1 VDSRIHSHGPRTTVR
16 RGNLTGADMGAMT
29 IDRPLRLLV
38 LALVLCALGLFAAAE
53 RSSAT
58 VLCKTATDPCT
69 GGTYGNG
76 TTFEASLKTGTKS
89 VLDAPFG
96 SIECSESSLKGQVTG
111 TGGEN
116 SNASGTLSTFAFK
129 NCNGTVSVSRPGTF
143 IVKFSGGNN
152 GVLVLEGFE
161 TTVKYEG
168 LHCIYSGSIEI
179 FLKGGAMASIG
190 SVATLTRTGGDPGC
204 GTLAGWTVDYTIA
217 APEPLYVAEKEK
229 ISTVLCKTATDPCTG
244 GTYGKGT
251 TIEASLRAGTKSV
264 LDAPFG
270 SIECSESSLKGE
282 VTAGG
287 GEGEAAHG
295 TLTAWSLSSC
305 NATVSILKRGV
316 FTIKSPKA
324 GSGTLM
330 LEGFEITVSYLGTHC
345 IFSESMSVP
354 LKGGGM
360 SSIGTSATAPRTGGG
375 SGVFCG
381 STVPWTV
388 DYTVT
393 APEPLYVAEKAEELS
408 TVLCKTATN
417 PCTGGTYGKS
427 TTIKAS
433 LKSGTKSVLDPPFG
447 AIECSQASIESGVT
461 NAGGGE
467 GPVVTG
473 TINSLSFSSCNATVT
488 VLKKGSFSIASTGGG
503 TLVLEDFET
512 TVQFIGTHCI
522 YSGSVS
528 LLLKGGS
535 MASIGTSVTMNRTG
549 GTSGAF
555 CGSTAQWTVD
565 YTVTAPEPLY
575 VAET

>member
-1 VDSRIHSHGPRTTVR
+1 
-16 RGNLTGADMGAMT
+16 MGAMT
-29 IDRPLRLLV
+29 INRPLRLLV
-38 LALVLCALGLFAAAE
+38 LALALCALGLLAGAE

-58 VLCKTATDPCT
+58 VLCKTAT
-69 GGTYGNG
+69 N
-76 TTFEASLKTGTKS
+76 
-89 VLDAPFG
+89 
-96 SIECSESSLKGQVTG
+96 
-111 TGGEN
+111 
-116 SNASGTLSTFAFK
+116 
-129 NCNGTVSVSRPGTF
+129 
-143 IVKFSGGNN
+143 
-152 GVLVLEGFE
+152 
-161 TTVKYEG
+161 
-168 LHCIYSGSIEI
+168 
-179 FLKGGAMASIG
+179 
-190 SVATLTRTGGDPGC
+190 
-204 GTLAGWTVDYTIA
+204 
-217 APEPLYVAEKEK
+217 
-229 ISTVLCKTATDPCTG
+229 PCTG

-251 TIEASLRAGTKSV
+251 TIKASLKTGTKSV
-264 LDAPFG
+264 LDPPYGAIECFEA
-270 SIECSESSLKGE
+270 SIEGG
-282 VTAGG
+282 VTNAGG
-287 GEGEAAHG
+287 ETGNVSGSVNTFSLGKCEG
-295 TLTAWSLSSC
+295 
-305 NATVSILKRGV
+305 TVSILKKGT
-316 FTIKSPKA
+316 FTIKSPSE
-324 GSGTLM
+324 GSGVLV
-330 LEGFEITVSYLGTHC
+330 LEGFETTVIYLGTHC
-345 IFSESMSVP
+345 IYSGSASIP
-354 LKGGGM
+354 LKGGAM
-360 SSIGTSATAPRTGGG
+360 ASIGTNTTLTRTGGS
-375 SGVFCG
+375 SGAFCG
-381 STVPWTV
+381 STAAWTV